1 MDKRGKKARIFV
13 ERACIE
19 GRYSA
24 PTNRTRVRRTPLHRK
39 RRSSPFLCPTFRLPY
54 PRHEFLSRFFA
65 SVILSPLVALTC
77 AKGKKRRKGKKEK
90 RKKGKKEEN
99 TGGKVNRVERLSDWL
114 LLPIVSFAIATL
126 SSVASILFARHVSGS
141 MLAIVFPFPSNLPA
155 GFLWPSIRRL
165 YIKGKRKHRSN

>member
-19 GRYSA
+19 GRYCA

-54 PRHEFLSRFFA
+54 PRHEFLSGFFA

-77 AKGKKRRKGKKEK
+77 AKGKKRR
-90 RKKGKKEEN
+90 KGKKEEN

-126 SSVASILFARHVSGS
+126 SSVASILFARRVSGS

>member
-1 MDKRGKKARIFV
+1 MHRRKVFRTNQPDTRQKDSTAPEASLFSVSLSDVPFTVPATRIFV
-13 ERACIE
+13 QVFCL
-19 GRYSA
+19 RYPIAIS
-24 PTNRTRVRRTPLHRK
+24 RVNLCKRK
-39 RRSSPFLCPTFRLPY
+39 KKEKRK
-54 PRHEFLSRFFA
+54 
-65 SVILSPLVALTC
+65 
-77 AKGKKRRKGKKEK
+77 KGEKEK